1 MDDRALLLENQLC
14 FPLYA
19 AAREVLN
26 RYKPLLD
33 AIGLT
38 YTQYIVMMVL
48 WEDKQLTVSGLG
60 EKLRLDSG
68 TLTPLLKRMADK
80 GLIRRQRSA
89 KDERQ
94 VDVSLTPQGQA
105 LKAKALDIPRQI
117 SRCVNLDPGE
127 AVTLYRLLYKV
138 LAAPACEETT

>member
-1 MDDRALLLENQLC
+1 
-14 FPLYA
+14 
-19 AAREVLN
+19 
-26 RYKPLLD
+26 
-33 AIGLT
+33 
-38 YTQYIVMMVL
+38 MMVL